1 MMTIEKE
8 NNICKSAKQPENCS
22 PSIANLVPLIPEI
35 KIGTEIGNAK
45 TAKRAPFALACAI
58 IAAIIVATDERPIL
72 PIINIIKNAL
82 TFSTNTPIIAKYNG
96 TMIIS
101 NENSNIML
109 NSHFPINI
117 ELGTATNLN
126 VSDVC
131 CSSSLTK
138 IWDNPDMDEKNRII
152 HNKGDNTSLLK
163 LIGPIEKLTAISVV
177 IANNIIALIAYLVRN
192 SSRISFK
199 KI

>member
-22 PSIANLVPLIPEI
+22 PSIAKLVPLIPEI
-35 KIGTEIGNAK
+35 KMGTEIGNAK
-45 TAKRAPFALACAI
+45 TAKRVPLALACAI
-58 IAAIIVATDERPIL
+58 IAAIIVATDDSPIL
-72 PIINIIKNAL
+72 PIINIIKKAL
-82 TFSTNTPIIAKYNG
+82 TFPTSTPIIAKYNG
-96 TMIIS
+96 IMIIS
-101 NENSNIML
+101 NEKSNTML

-117 ELGTATNLN
+117 EFGTATSLK

-152 HNKGDNTSLLK
+152 HNNGDNTSLLK
-163 LIGPIEKLTAISVV
+163 FIGPIEKLIAISVV
-177 IANNIIALIAYLVRN
+177 IANNIIAFIAYLVRN
-192 SSRISFK
+192 SNRRSFK
-199 KI
+199 NI